1 MIRSMTGYSR
11 HRAETPFGQLVI
23 EIKSWNAR
31 YCKVT
36 VRTPEF
42 LSRFDHQIHSAV
54 RNRVSRGQ
62 IQATVEWTED
72 ASASNQLPILDFKLA
87 EEYHQ
92 VLVKLQNR
100 LQLGDEISLPMLV
113 QLPGV
118 LTAQKADLDEQAIWE
133 VLQSHIETALDGL
146 DTTKQAEG
154 AAMLEEIK
162 GLLHSIQLLTR
173 KIKAASADLVES
185 THTRLEAR
193 LNELLEGRVKIDPHR
208 LTMEAGVIASRSDIT
223 EELVRLDSHC
233 TQFDEYLQ
241 ATQPIGRQLDFLLQ
255 EMNREVNT
263 ISAKASRSP
272 ISYAAVALK
281 TEIEKIRELVQNVE

>member
-1 MIRSMTGYSR
+1 MISSMTGYSR
-11 HRAETPFGQLVI
+11 HKAETPFGQLII

-42 LSRFDHQIHSAV
+42 LSRFDHQIHSAI

-62 IQATVEWTED
+62 VQSTVEWIED
-72 ASASNQLPILDFKLA
+72 TSVSNQLPVLDSKLA
-87 EEYHQ
+87 ERYHQ
-92 VLVKLQNR
+92 ALVKLQNR
-100 LQLGDEISLPMLV
+100 LQLGDEISLPLLV

-118 LTAQKADLDEQAIWE
+118 LNTQEADLDEEAVWQ
-133 VLQSHIETALDGL
+133 VLQAHLEIALDGL
-146 DTTKQAEG
+146 ETTKQTEG

-162 GLLHSIQLLTR
+162 GLLHSIRLLTR
-173 KIKAASADLVES
+173 KIKAVSADLVEA

-193 LNELLEGRVKIDPHR
+193 LNELLEGRIKIDPHR
-208 LTMEAGVIASRSDIT
+208 LTIEAGIIASRSDIT

-233 TQFDEYLQ
+233 VQFDEYLQ

-255 EMNREVNT
+255 EMNREANT
-263 ISAKASRSP
+263 ISAKASRST
-272 ISYAAVALK
+272 ISYATVALK

>member
-1 MIRSMTGYSR
+1 MIKSMTGYSR
-11 HRAETPFGQLVI
+11 HKAETAFGQLTI

-42 LSRFDHQIHSAV
+42 LSRFDHQIHNAV

-62 IQATVEWTED
+62 IQATVEWAEN
-72 ASASNQLPILDFKLA
+72 ASGSNQLPALDFKLA
-87 EEYHQ
+87 EQYHQ
-92 VLVKLQNR
+92 ELIRLQNG
-100 LQLGDEISLPMLV
+100 LQLEDEISLSLLV

-118 LTAQKADLDEQAIWE
+118 LNTQKADLDEGAVWK
-133 VLQSHIETALDGL
+133 VLESYLGTVLDGL
-146 DTTKQAEG
+146 ETTKQVEG
-154 AAMLEEIK
+154 TAMLEEIK
-162 GLLHSIQLLTR
+162 GLLHLIRLLTR

-185 THTRLEAR
+185 TRTRLEAR

-208 LTMEAGVIASRSDIT
+208 LMMEAGVIASRSDIT

-233 TQFDEYLQ
+233 SQFDEYLQ
-241 ATQPIGRQLDFLLQ
+241 ATHPIGRQLDFLLQ

-263 ISAKASRSP
+263 ISAKASRSS
-272 ISYAAVALK
+272 ISYAGVALK

>member
-1 MIRSMTGYSR
+1 MTGYSR
-11 HRAETPFGQLVI
+11 HKAETPFGQLII

-42 LSRFDHQIHSAV
+42 LSRFDHQINSTI

-62 IQATVEWTED
+62 IQAIVEWTED
-72 ASASNQLPILDFKLA
+72 ASVSNQLPLLNSNLA
-87 EEYHQ
+87 ERYHQ
-92 VLVKLQNR
+92 ALVKLQNR
-100 LQLGDEISLPMLV
+100 LQFGDEVSLALLV

-118 LTAQKADLDEQAIWE
+118 LTAQKADLDEELVWK
-133 VLQSHIETALDGL
+133 VLQPHLETALEGL
-146 DTTKQAEG
+146 ETTKQAEG
-154 AAMLEEIK
+154 AAMLEEVK
-162 GLLHSIQLLTR
+162 GRLHSVQLLTR
-173 KIKAASADLVES
+173 KIKAASANLVES

-193 LNELLEGRVKIDPHR
+193 LNELLEERVKIDPHR
-208 LTMEAGVIASRSDIT
+208 LTMEAGIIASRSDIT

-233 TQFDEYLQ
+233 SQFDEYLQ

-255 EMNREVNT
+255 EMNREANT
-263 ISAKASRSP
+263 ISAKASRSA
-272 ISYAAVALK
+272 ISYTTVALK

>member
-233 TQFDEYLQ
+233 AQFDEYLQ

>member
-1 MIRSMTGYSR
+1 MVRSMTGYSQR
-11 HRAETPFGQLVI
+11 KAETPFGQLII

-42 LSRFDHQIHSAV
+42 LSRFDHHINSAI

-62 IQATVEWTED
+62 VQVTVEWTED
-72 ASASNQLPILDFKLA
+72 ASASNQLPVLNFKLA
-87 EEYHQ
+87 EQYHQ
-92 VLVKLQNR
+92 SLVKLQNR
-100 LQLGDEISLPMLV
+100 LQLGNEISLPMLV

-118 LTAQKADLDEQAIWE
+118 LTAQKADLDEETVWG
-133 VLQSHIETALDGL
+133 VLQSHLETALDGL
-146 DTTKQAEG
+146 EATKQAEG

-193 LNELLEGRVKIDPHR
+193 LNELLEGRVTIDPHR
-208 LTMEAGVIASRSDIT
+208 LTIEAGVIASRSDIT

-233 TQFDEYLQ
+233 SQFDEYLQ
-241 ATQPIGRQLDFLLQ
+241 AAQPIGRQLDFLLQ

-263 ISAKASRSP
+263 ISAKASRSS

>member
-11 HRAETPFGQLVI
+11 HKAETAFGQLII

-42 LSRFDHQIHSAV
+42 LSRFDHQVHSAI

-62 IQATVEWTED
+62 IQATVEWTE
-72 ASASNQLPILDFKLA
+72 AATVSNQFPVLDFKWA
-87 EEYHQ
+87 DQYHQ
-92 VLVKLQNR
+92 ALVKLQNR
-100 LQLGDEISLPMLV
+100 LQLADEISLSLLV

-118 LTAQKADLDEQAIWE
+118 LTTQETDLDEEAVWK
-133 VLQSHIETALDGL
+133 VLQAHLETALDGL
-146 DTTKQAEG
+146 ETTKQAEG
-154 AAMLEEIK
+154 TVMLEEIK
-162 GLLHSIQLLTR
+162 GLIHSIQLLTR
-173 KIKAASADLVES
+173 KIKAASANLVEA

-193 LNELLEGRVKIDPHR
+193 LNELFEGRVKIDPHR

-233 TQFDEYLQ
+233 SQFVEYLQ

-263 ISAKASRSP
+263 ISAKASRSS
-272 ISYAAVALK
+272 ISYTGVALK

>member
-154 AAMLEEIK
+154 AAMHEEIK

-233 TQFDEYLQ
+233 SQFDDYLQ

>member
-11 HRAETPFGQLVI
+11 HRAETNFGQLII
-23 EIKSWNAR
+23 EIKSWNSR

-42 LSRFDHQIHSAV
+42 LSRFDHQIHSAI

-72 ASASNQLPILDFKLA
+72 TSVSDQLPILDFKLA
-87 EEYHQ
+87 EQYHQ
-92 VLVKLQNR
+92 ALVKLQNR
-100 LQLGDEISLPMLV
+100 LQLGNEISLPTLV

-118 LTAQKADLDEQAIWE
+118 LTAQKADLDEEAIWE
-133 VLQSHIETALDGL
+133 VLESHIEIALDGL

-233 TQFDEYLQ
+233 SQFDEYLQ

>member
-11 HRAETPFGQLVI
+11 HKAETPFGQLII

-42 LSRFDHQIHSAV
+42 LSRFDHQINSAI

-62 IQATVEWTED
+62 VQATVEWTED
-72 ASASNQLPILDFKLA
+72 ASVSNQLPILDSKLA
-87 EEYHQ
+87 EQYHQ
-92 VLVKLQNR
+92 ALVKLQNR
-100 LQLGDEISLPMLV
+100 LQFGDEISLSLLV

-118 LTAQKADLDEQAIWE
+118 LTAQKADLDEEAVWQ
-133 VLQSHIETALDGL
+133 VLQSHLETALDGL
-146 DTTKQAEG
+146 ETTKQAEG
-154 AAMLEEIK
+154 TAMLEEIK

-208 LTMEAGVIASRSDIT
+208 LTMEAGIIASRSDIT

-233 TQFDEYLQ
+233 SQFDEYLQ

-263 ISAKASRSP
+263 ISAKASRSS
-272 ISYAAVALK
+272 ISYATVALK

>member
-92 VLVKLQNR
+92 VLIKLQNR
-100 LQLGDEISLPMLV
+100 LQLGNEISLPMLV

-118 LTAQKADLDEQAIWE
+118 LTAQKSDLDEQAIWE

-146 DTTKQAEG
+146 ETTKQAEG
-154 AAMLEEIK
+154 TAMLEEIK

-233 TQFDEYLQ
+233 AQFDEYLQ
-241 ATQPIGRQLDFLLQ
+241 STQPIGRQLDFLLQ

>member
-11 HRAETPFGQLVI
+11 HKAETAFGQLVI

-31 YCKVT
+31 YCKIT

-42 LSRFDHQIHSAV
+42 LSRFDHQVNGAI

-62 IQATVEWTED
+62 VQATIEWTED
-72 ASASNQLPILDFKLA
+72 TSTSTQRPVLDFELA
-87 EEYHQ
+87 AQYYQ
-92 VLVKLQNR
+92 SLVKLQNR
-100 LQLGDEISLPMLV
+100 LQLGNEISLPTLV

-118 LTAQKADLDEQAIWE
+118 LTAQKVDLDEAAVWE
-133 VLQSHIETALDGL
+133 VLQSHLETALDRL
-146 DTTKQAEG
+146 ETTRQVEG
-154 AAMLEEIK
+154 NAMLEEIK
-162 GLLHSIQLLTR
+162 GILHSIRLLTR
-173 KIKAASADLVES
+173 KIKATSADLVES

-193 LNELLEGRVKIDPHR
+193 LNELLEGRVKIDPYR

-233 TQFDEYLQ
+233 SQFDEYLQ

-263 ISAKASRSP
+263 ISAKASRST

>member
-11 HRAETPFGQLVI
+11 HKAETVFGQLII

-31 YCKVT
+31 YCKIT

-42 LSRFDHQIHSAV
+42 LFRFDHQINSV
-54 RNRVSRGQ
+54 IRNRVSRGQ
-62 IQATVEWTED
+62 IQATIEWTED
-72 ASASNQLPILDFKLA
+72 TSTSNQLPVLDFNLA
-87 EEYHQ
+87 AQYHQ
-92 VLVKLQNR
+92 SLVRLQNR
-100 LQLGDEISLPMLV
+100 LQLGSEISLPMLV

-118 LTAQKADLDEQAIWE
+118 LTVQKADLDESAVWE
-133 VLQSHIETALDGL
+133 VLQSHLETALDRL
-146 DTTKQAEG
+146 ETTRQVEG

-173 KIKAASADLVES
+173 KIKTASADLVES

-193 LNELLEGRVKIDPHR
+193 LNELLDGRVKIDPYR

-233 TQFDEYLQ
+233 SQFNEYLQ

-263 ISAKASRSP
+263 ISAKASRSS

>member
-11 HRAETPFGQLVI
+11 HKAETGLGQLVI

-31 YCKVT
+31 YCKVN
-36 VRTPEF
+36 VCTPAF
-42 LSRFDHQIHSAV
+42 LSSFDHQINTAI
-54 RNRVSRGQ
+54 RNRLSRGQ
-62 IQATVEWTED
+62 VQVNVEWTENP
-72 ASASNQLPILDFKLA
+72 STSNQQPVLDLKLA
-87 EEYHQ
+87 TRYYQ
-92 VLVKLQNR
+92 SLVKLQNR
-100 LQLGDEISLPMLV
+100 LQLGNQISLPMLV

-118 LTAQKADLDEQAIWE
+118 LTVQKANLDEAAVWD
-133 VLQSHIETALDGL
+133 VLQHHLKIALDSLEG
-146 DTTKQAEG
+146 TRKVEG

-162 GLLHSIQLLTR
+162 GLLHAIQLLTR
-173 KIKAASADLVES
+173 KIKAESADLVKS

-193 LNELLEGRVKIDPHR
+193 LNELLQERVKVDPYR

-233 TQFDEYLQ
+233 SQFNQYLQ

-263 ISAKASRSP
+263 ISAKASRST